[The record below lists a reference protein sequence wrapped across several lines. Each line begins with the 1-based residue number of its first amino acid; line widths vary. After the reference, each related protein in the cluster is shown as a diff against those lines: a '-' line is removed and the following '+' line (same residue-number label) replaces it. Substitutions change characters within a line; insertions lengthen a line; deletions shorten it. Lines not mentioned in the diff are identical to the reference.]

1 VKEQA
6 MSTTGPAK
14 RLWTVEDLSAYLGIP
29 VPTIRGWRTKGY
41 GPPVR
46 KIGKH
51 LRYDPVKVG
60 EWFDQHDA
68 A

>member
-1 VKEQA
+1 MNTSSA
-6 MSTTGPAK
+6 N

-29 VPTIRGWRTKGY
+29 VATIRGWRAKGC

-51 LRYDPVKVG
+51 LRYDPVKVN

>member
-1 VKEQA
+1 
-6 MSTTGPAK
+6 MSTNLAN

-29 VPTIRGWRTKGY
+29 VATIRGWRAKGY

-51 LRYDPVKVG
+51 LRYDPVKVH
-60 EWFDQHDA
+60 EWLDQDDA